1 MHNLTAW
8 YQLKIDPGD
17 TIGSMYTLHENNNN
31 GTDPKL
37 CYYVKH
43 LEPAT
48 YRCTHTETHNDT
60 HIRFKEL
67 MYDLTSYTPNEPK
80 PKAFVWTN
88 RKEGTY
94 CVGEC
99 THSIDNFTN
108 PHNCSWTVKYC
119 FNLTTCGY
127 TKPKICPELHPIP
140 PGGLI
145 RGNINKTLLHDVN
158 LVMTHVNYNIS
169 NILSAYTKH
178 CNINDESYAWL
189 QSRIDDLISD
199 YKDRLAVQI
208 PPSRSKR
215 DLLSSIAGLFGSIN
229 SAANTYK
236 ITKQS
241 QFSTWLTDQMAT
253 GFQHL
258 TNSNDNIIKAVRSEA
273 QALLTISHTLFN
285 QTRTIERD
293 LACRSYAQDL
303 FTATRQEIFDLR
315 LHQTPRHVLNDL
327 IEVLDLHRWFSSEKM
342 KNVKYSELL
351 STIMMYTGNE
361 CIGCIGFFATFPLI
375 HPDQV
380 YPNSTTIR
388 SIGMVVKDQVIKWD
402 HLTGYMTLKGTE
414 TLFTSRTCCHETHNY
429 VVCTCNTLQPFSSND
444 SKLINVESLHGH
456 SNAVQVSH
464 TQWCIIS
471 EMNSFTYGGLTC
483 PANHSFCLE
492 VTEDFS
498 MGQIDILGRMPKDA
512 EVSPW
517 WDDTFY
523 EHGTQALVDT
533 MDLVQNIVLQT
544 EYHLSQ
550 AQVETNLARK
560 TAQILSSSSTRS
572 AQTAYTWWDWVLRG
586 CAVGSALIFSFTLF
600 QCCYFRHLI
609 RSVKASTNTILTL
622 SPLKLPTLQRLK

>member
-1 MHNLTAW
+1 MILRDDKYIVPEALQKPVIKLYHDYAHVSAPKTQQLIQKNFWWPQMASDIQRWCDTCIVCATINQGKPGRTKLCRPEPPKGPWELLQLDFIGPLPSAKGGYRYCLVIIDKFSKWVEAIPTRNNSANTVARVVANQILPLWGAPIQIESDQGTHNG
-8 YQLKIDPGD
+8 I
-17 TIGSMYTLHENNNN
+17 
-31 GTDPKL
+31 DPKL
-37 CYYVKH
+37 CYYVKN

-60 HIRFKEL
+60 HIRFTEL
-67 MYDLTSYTPNEPK
+67 MYDLTSYTPNETK
-80 PKAFVWTN
+80 PKTFVWTN
-88 RKEGTY
+88 RKEGMY

-99 THSIDNFTN
+99 SHSIDNFTN

-127 TKPKICPELHPIP
+127 TKPKKCRELHSIP

-158 LVMTHVNYNIS
+158 LVMTHVTYNIS

-178 CNINDESYAWL
+178 CNTNDESHAWL

-208 PPSRSKR
+208 PPARSKR

-253 GFQHL
+253 GFQHI

-285 QTRTIERD
+285 QTRTIECD

-303 FTATRQEIFDLR
+303 FTATRQEILDLR
-315 LHQTPRHVLNDL
+315 LHKTPRHVLNDL

-342 KNVKYSELL
+342 DNVKYSELL

-380 YPNSTTIR
+380 YPNSTNIR

-402 HLTGYMTLKGTE
+402 HLTGYMTL
-414 TLFTSRTCCHETHNY
+414 
-429 VVCTCNTLQPFSSND
+429 
-444 SKLINVESLHGH
+444 
-456 SNAVQVSH
+456 
-464 TQWCIIS
+464 
-471 EMNSFTYGGLTC
+471 
-483 PANHSFCLE
+483 
-492 VTEDFS
+492 
-498 MGQIDILGRMPKDA
+498 
-512 EVSPW
+512 
-517 WDDTFY
+517 
-523 EHGTQALVDT
+523 
-533 MDLVQNIVLQT
+533 
-544 EYHLSQ
+544 
-550 AQVETNLARK
+550 
-560 TAQILSSSSTRS
+560 
-572 AQTAYTWWDWVLRG
+572 
-586 CAVGSALIFSFTLF
+586 
-600 QCCYFRHLI
+600 
-609 RSVKASTNTILTL
+609 
-622 SPLKLPTLQRLK
+622 